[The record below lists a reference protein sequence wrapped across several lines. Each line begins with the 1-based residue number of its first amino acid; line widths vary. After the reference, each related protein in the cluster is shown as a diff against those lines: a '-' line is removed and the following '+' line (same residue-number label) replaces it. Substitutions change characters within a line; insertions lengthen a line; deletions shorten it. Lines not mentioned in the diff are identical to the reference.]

1 MTNIWWECEARA
13 TELYLKMYLKILYM
27 EFLETKQKTLYIIIS
42 YNNMILLKIMNCI
55 SIKQRLVPTQN
66 TIR

>member
-1 MTNIWWECEARA
+1 
-13 TELYLKMYLKILYM
+13 M

>member
-1 MTNIWWECEARA
+1 MEC
-13 TELYLKMYLKILYM
+13 
-27 EFLETKQKTLYIIIS
+27 LETKQKTLYVIS

-55 SIKQRLVPTQN
+55 LIKQMLEPIQN